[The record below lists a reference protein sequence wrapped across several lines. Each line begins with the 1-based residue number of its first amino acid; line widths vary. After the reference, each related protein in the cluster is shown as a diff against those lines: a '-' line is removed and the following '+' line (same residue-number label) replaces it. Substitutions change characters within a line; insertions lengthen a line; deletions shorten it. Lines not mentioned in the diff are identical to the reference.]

1 MDNIE
6 IDMEKT
12 KNFYKNYK
20 DFCTCLYCEFYYS
33 NIKKYYPN
41 LCKFLEKI
49 NVDPVKPFE
58 LSLPYLDDLGN
69 LVFPFAQ
76 YLVIG
81 KADYEFTYY
90 IENLSIK
97 IASSYPKVN
106 LSSDYFVLEIANV
119 IFDNK
124 SLNRELIEDLID

>member
-1 MDNIE
+1 
-6 IDMEKT
+6 ME
-12 KNFYKNYK
+12 
-20 DFCTCLYCEFYYS
+20 E
-33 NIKKYYPN
+33 
-41 LCKFLEKI
+41 I

-76 YLVIG
+76 NLVIG

-90 IENLSIK
+90 VENLSIN
-97 IASSYPKVN
+97 IASSYPKIN
-106 LSSDYFVLEIANV
+106 LSSDYLVLEIANV